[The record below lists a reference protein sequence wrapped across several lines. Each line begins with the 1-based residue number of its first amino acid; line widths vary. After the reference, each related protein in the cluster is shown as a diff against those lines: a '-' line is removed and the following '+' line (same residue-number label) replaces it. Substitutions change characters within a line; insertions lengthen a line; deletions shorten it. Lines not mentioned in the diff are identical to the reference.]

1 MMAPVDGS
9 GSWPACT
16 QIVANR
22 AVSRSFTVEEYSTVC
37 SSQIRTGHSDVA
49 AGTVRI
55 DDSHRTVSAPLQLP
69 PGEPPSRLHAIRAWL
84 TRTFIGR
91 AVLLGVSIKLVAF
104 LIAAVAGHS
113 RGLDAFDSLG
123 DISLVVAAVVLGY
136 RVYLDTKRRLLW
148 RVRRKLILSY
158 IFIGVVPALLIISF
172 FLVAGI
178 LFLFNVSSFMLQNRF
193 DALAAET
200 RFLADKAALELGH
213 AQTADA
219 VRVALNRSQA
229 EATARYPL
237 ASYALVPAPKRC
249 GPESALV
256 AGSAVTAGGWSHLSA
271 PHSIPAWVSCM
282 GVASLMTATAP
293 DGEHVFARA
302 VAWPQGLG
310 AAVVVD
316 VPFDASLAK
325 RLHDDMGITIGV
337 MSTRDLFDDQTER
350 KAAGQRIPRRLIVG
364 PINIGTDTR
373 SDLLQSA
380 STINYTDWNT
390 GAKSEL
396 LAQFGM
402 GPSAVFRY
410 VSGPASQRVGNLTIG
425 ELLLVLLGVIG
436 VMFLIIQVVAFLMGL
451 TLARSITG
459 SVHELFVG
467 TERLRRGD
475 FSHKIAIRSR
485 DQLGELAGSFNS
497 MSASIQ
503 DLLEQKA
510 EKERLEEELRIARS
524 IQMSLLPSGS
534 HSMRGISLEGHCE
547 PAREVGG
554 DYYDFLPLD
563 HERMGILI
571 ADVAGKGTSAALYMA
586 ELKGLI
592 LSLSQLHVSPRQ
604 LLIDA
609 NRIISKHLDS
619 RSFIT
624 MTYAVVDVAARTM
637 TMARAGHCPLVYVP
651 GPHAGSR
658 TPKALQPDGMVLGL
672 QFDTGEI
679 FSRTLEELTVPLGR
693 GDLFLLYTDGISE
706 AMNVEG
712 DCFGDGRLADLA
724 SENADLT
731 SGELRER
738 ILGEVKRFAGSAAQ
752 HDDMTMVLVKIGDL

>member
-1 MMAPVDGS
+1 
-9 GSWPACT
+9 
-16 QIVANR
+16 
-22 AVSRSFTVEEYSTVC
+22 
-37 SSQIRTGHSDVA
+37 
-49 AGTVRI
+49 
-55 DDSHRTVSAPLQLP
+55 
-69 PGEPPSRLHAIRAWL
+69 
-84 TRTFIGR
+84 
-91 AVLLGVSIKLVAF
+91 VLLGASIKLVAF

-113 RGLDAFDSLG
+113 RGIDAFDSLG

-136 RVYLDTKRRLLW
+136 RVYIDAKRRLLW

-178 LFLFNVSSFMLQNRF
+178 LSLFNVSSLMLQNRF
-193 DALAAET
+193 DALVAET

-213 AQTADA
+213 ARTADA

-249 GPESALV
+249 GSEGALV
-256 AGSAVTAGGWSHLSA
+256 AGSEVTAGGWSHLSA

-282 GVASLMTATAP
+282 GVASLMTANAK

-302 VAWPQGLG
+302 VAWPAGLG
-310 AAVVVD
+310 AALVVD
-316 VPFDASLAK
+316 VPFDESLAK
-325 RLHDDMGITIGV
+325 RLHDDIGITIGV
-337 MSTRDLFDDQTER
+337 LSTRDLFDDQAATEH
-350 KAAGQRIPRRLIVG
+350 KAAGQKPPRRLIIEPV
-364 PINIGTDTR
+364 NIGTDTR
-373 SDLLQSA
+373 SELLQSV
-380 STINYTDWNT
+380 SPISYTDWNT

-425 ELLLVLLGVIG
+425 ELLLALLGVIG
-436 VMFLIIQVVAFLMGL
+436 AMFLIIQAVAFLMGL

-475 FSHKIAIRSR
+475 FSHRIAIRSR

-510 EKERLEEELRIARS
+510 EKERLEQELRIARS

-592 LSLSQLHVSPRQ
+592 LSLSQLHESPRQ

-609 NRIISKHLDS
+609 NRIISKHLDA

-624 MTYAVVDVAARTM
+624 MTYAVVDVERRTL
-637 TMARAGHCPLVYVP
+637 TVARAGHCPLVFVL
-651 GPHAGSR
+651 GPHASSR
-658 TPKALQPDGMVLGL
+658 APQSVQPDGMVLGL
-672 QFDTGEI
+672 AFDTGDM
-679 FSRTLEELTVPLGR
+679 FSRVLEEVTLPLGR

-712 DCFGDGRLADLA
+712 DCFGDARLADLA
-724 SENADLT
+724 REHADLT

-738 ILGEVKRFAGSAAQ
+738 VLGEVHRFVGAAAQ